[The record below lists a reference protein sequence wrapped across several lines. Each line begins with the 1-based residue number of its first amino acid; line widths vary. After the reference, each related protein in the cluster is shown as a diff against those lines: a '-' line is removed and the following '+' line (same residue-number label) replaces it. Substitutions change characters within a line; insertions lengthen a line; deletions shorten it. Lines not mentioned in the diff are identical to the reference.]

1 MSFHAAERLSPAMER
16 LYLIITMICITVVSK
31 KYNDYYIIPKKFN
44 FRNEMTHTF
53 MKLFNQLQFRTSI
66 YFRPLSLQKNL
77 KLKSEDFKK
86 IGWYILT
93 SSVLLT

>member
-31 KYNDYYIIPKKFN
+31 EYNDYCIIPKKNN

-66 YFRPLSLQKNL
+66 YFRPLSLQK
-77 KLKSEDFKK
+77 K
-86 IGWYILT
+86 I
-93 SSVLLT
+93 

>member
-31 KYNDYYIIPKKFN
+31 EYNDYNIIPKKKKSIL
-44 FRNEMTHTF
+44 EMTHTF

-66 YFRPLSLQKNL
+66 YFRPLA
-77 KLKSEDFKK
+77 FKK
-86 IGWYILT
+86 I
-93 SSVLLT
+93 